1 LAPPEAT
8 TPALSVVIPALD
20 SVDYLGNCLDALN
33 GTNCEIIVVDGGS
46 SDGTQALAA
55 SRGAR
60 VLTSATGRGAQLVAG
75 AAAARGRW
83 LLFLHADT
91 RLSEGWRQA
100 ATEFMAAGDKDHAGY
115 FRYALDDD
123 APAARRLEALVAW
136 RCRLLGLPYG
146 DQGLLI
152 AREFYQRLGGFR
164 PMPLMEDVE
173 FIRRIGRRRLVM
185 LDAQAMTSAARY
197 RRDGYL
203 RRSGRNMACLALYHL
218 GLPPRSL
225 VRLYG

>member
-1 LAPPEAT
+1 MAPPET
-8 TPALSVVIPALD
+8 LSIVIPALD
-20 SVDYLGNCLDALN
+20 SAGCLTRTLDALA
-33 GTNCEIIVVDGGS
+33 GGGGEIIVADGGS
-46 SDGTQALAA
+46 RDGTPALAR
-55 SRGAR
+55 SLGAR
-60 VLTSATGRGAQLVAG
+60 VVTSAPGRGAQLMAG

-91 RLSEGWRQA
+91 RLSPGWRDA
-100 ATEFMAAGDKDHAGY
+100 AGKFMAAGGEARAAA

-123 APAARRLEALVAW
+123 SPAARRLESLVAW
-136 RCRLLGLPYG
+136 RCRLLGLAYG

-152 AREFYQRLGGFR
+152 SREFYDSLGGYR
-164 PMPLMEDVE
+164 PLPLMEDVE
-173 FIRRIGRRRLVM
+173 LIRRIGRARMVM

-203 RRSGRNMACLALYHL
+203 RRPARNIICLTLYLL
-218 GLPPRSL
+218 GLSPRSL